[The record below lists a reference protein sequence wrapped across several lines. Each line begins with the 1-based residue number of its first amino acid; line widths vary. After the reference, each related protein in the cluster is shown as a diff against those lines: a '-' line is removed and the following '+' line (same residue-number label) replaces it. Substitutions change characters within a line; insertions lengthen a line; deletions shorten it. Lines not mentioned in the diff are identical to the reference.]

1 MNAVANAI
9 YPIENSKKQVD
20 NIASFVVLVTTVS
33 SSQKNK
39 AGGLLDLLLYSEI
52 VLTSEKRV

>member
-33 SSQKNK
+33 SSQKTK
-39 AGGLLDLLLYSEI
+39 QG
-52 VLTSEKRV
+52 VC